1 MYRDYKIVAFVPA
14 GREQVLKVLSK
25 NLMRFQGVLD
35 RVQLWRNTED
45 EEDLAYIDQLGRNPL
60 FDVIPYPEGEE
71 WHGPSNDQPI
81 QLNTG
86 RWYKQTIE
94 PDTIYVRFDDDIVY
108 IHDDYFKNILDFRI
122 DNPEYFLVFGNIWNN
137 AIISYYQQQEGNI
150 DTDHGVVEK
159 PYCMDM
165 IGWGDPYFA
174 EYIHTLLL
182 KKIEEDKVEDLYI
195 DNYPLETGH
204 RFSISNFC
212 FFGKDFAK
220 FNGELDQDDEE
231 IWLTGTYPKRKGFK
245 NIICGNALVSHL
257 TFSPYQKQYILE
269 DTDIAER
276 YEELSEELLSKGYYN
291 LLNKKVK

>member
-1 MYRDYKIVAFVPA
+1 MYKNYRIVGFIPA
-14 GREQVLKVLSK
+14 GRERVLKVLSK
-25 NLMRFQGVLD
+25 NLMRFQGILD
-35 RVQLWRNTED
+35 EVQVWENTED
-45 EEDLAYIDQLGRNPL
+45 TEDLKFLKQLGRNPL
-60 FDVIPYPEGEE
+60 FTVIPYPEGEE
-71 WHGPSNDQPI
+71 WHNPI
-81 QLNTG
+81 QYNTG
-86 RWYKQTIE
+86 RWYRYTVDPK
-94 PDTIYVRFDDDIVY
+94 TIYIRFDDDIVY
-108 IHDDYFKNILDFRI
+108 IDDNYFKNILDFRI

-150 DTDHGVVEK
+150 DNEHGIVEK

-174 EYIHTLLL
+174 EYIHTVLLDKI
-182 KKIEEDKVEDLYI
+182 KKNRVKDLYI
-195 DNYPLETGH
+195 KNYPLEVGK

-220 FNGELDQDDEE
+220 FKGYIDEDDEE
-231 IWLTGTYPKRKGFK
+231 IWLTGTYPKRKKLK

-276 YEELSEELLSKGYYN
+276 YEKLADELLSKGYYN
-291 LLNKKVK
+291 LLDKKVGGN